1 MSREAEQKVEV
12 LFHYSLNE
20 KIGGKSVKDTV
31 KKGLALGLGLAVT
44 SKEQA
49 EKIVDELVK
58 KGELSKHESKDF
70 MRELMN
76 KGEETQNKIDESI
89 QIKLKQLLGELN
101 LATKDDIQALEQ
113 RLNQLEKQLKKPE

>member
-1 MSREAEQKVEV
+1 M
-12 LFHYSLNE
+12 
-20 KIGGKSVKDTV
+20 KDTV